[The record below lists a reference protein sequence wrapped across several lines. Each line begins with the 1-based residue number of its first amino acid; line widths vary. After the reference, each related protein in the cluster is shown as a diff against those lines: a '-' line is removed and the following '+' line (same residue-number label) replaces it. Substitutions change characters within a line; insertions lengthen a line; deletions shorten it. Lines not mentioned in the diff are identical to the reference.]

1 MPLDDE
7 PEIPFFEV
15 HEIVVPH
22 LGHVPIVKGDFTGL
36 PKKIQQFIAFYVSSC
51 GRQCHHSGSTV
62 CVLWVLGPFGGDL
75 FCFVG
80 GNGGNVRAFVHI

>member
-1 MPLDDE
+1 MPLDEE

-51 GRQCHHSGSTV
+51 GRQECQHSGSTV
-62 CVLWVLGPFGGDL
+62 SVCV
-75 FCFVG
+75 VG
-80 GNGGNVRAFVHI
+80 IGAI

>member
-1 MPLDDE
+1 MVSIHKYIAVLFNVPDKQAKEDNMPLDEE

-36 PKKIQQFIAFYVSSC
+36 PKKIQQFIAFYVS
-51 GRQCHHSGSTV
+51 
-62 CVLWVLGPFGGDL
+62 
-75 FCFVG
+75 
-80 GNGGNVRAFVHI
+80 N